1 MRTVVP
7 TSPPADPVVA
17 DARALGAAIRAA
29 RTGARVTVLDAA
41 AAIGVSRQ
49 TMVNIETGK
58 GAVALPIVLRAA
70 AELGVTLFAVSS
82 ADRDVVRRAIL
93 NTRGGVVSDGA

>member
-7 TSPPADPVVA
+7 TSPPVDPVVT
-17 DARALGAAIRAA
+17 DAQALGAAIRAA
-29 RTGARVTVLDAA
+29 RTGARVTVLEAA

-49 TMVNIETGK
+49 TFVNIETGK

-70 AELGVTLFAVSS
+70 AELGVTLLAVPS

-93 NTRGGVVSDGA
+93 DARRGAGDGA

>member
-7 TSPPADPVVA
+7 VPPPADPAVT

-29 RTGARVTVLDAA
+29 RTAARVTVLEAA
-41 AAIGVSRQ
+41 AAVGVSRQ

-70 AELGVTLFAVSS
+70 AELGVTLFAVPA
-82 ADRDVVRRAIL
+82 ADRDVVRRIIL
-93 NTRGGVVSDGA
+93 STRAEATNDGA